1 MPAPPLPC
9 PTLSPIRLEPTE
21 GGTDEFPVP
30 SAAAPPRLQLR
41 DLCRKREHQLDQ
53 LLAAQLRQCVAPHRS
68 SNLSKS
74 THSCYPADHAQVS
87 RYPDVLYLTA
97 AFEPI

>member
-21 GGTDEFPVP
+21 GGTDEFPGAFGGCP
-30 SAAAPPRLQLR
+30 
-41 DLCRKREHQLDQ
+41 CRKREHQLDQ
-53 LLAAQLRQCVAPHRS
+53 LLAAQLRQCVAPPRS

-74 THSCYPADHAQVS
+74 THSC
-87 RYPDVLYLTA
+87 
-97 AFEPI
+97 

>member
-1 MPAPPLPC
+1 MPAPPLPY

-53 LLAAQLRQCVAPHRS
+53 LLAAQLRQCVAPIG
-68 SNLSKS
+68 
-74 THSCYPADHAQVS
+74 
-87 RYPDVLYLTA
+87 A
-97 AFEPI
+97 ATYRNPPTLATRPIMRR